1 MSQCFVT
8 PRVGSPL
15 SLESSVS
22 PRSIHRLMH
31 DLFQV
36 TSSCTSTR
44 LRPLA
49 GTGGGARP
57 KQHEVRKWTR
67 SVDGSKMHAE
77 SGSGVPRSPVSHL
90 YVHVTLRVKPVV
102 NIKAV
107 SESISSHMLLVMR
120 ARASE
125 GRSPQTSAGRG
136 VPPKPAMLA
145 AGIPSKRVSS
155 TSARPAAAIPTV
167 GSGVARA
174 GSEGQRSP
182 QPCGCVRG
190 GGERQDTL

>member
-8 PRVGSPL
+8 PRFSAQSRVGL
-15 SLESSVS
+15 SALHPQTHARSLSGDLQLHLHSTPAARRHRWRCVRSSTKCAS
-22 PRSIHRLMH
+22 L
-31 DLFQV
+31 
-36 TSSCTSTR
+36 
-44 LRPLA
+44 
-49 GTGGGARP
+49 
-57 KQHEVRKWTR
+57 WTR

>member
-1 MSQCFVT
+1 
-8 PRVGSPL
+8 
-15 SLESSVS
+15 
-22 PRSIHRLMH
+22 MH

-49 GTGGGARP
+49 GTGGGASEAARSAQVCGRAASMAQ
-57 KQHEVRKWTR
+57 KCMQNRVR
-67 SVDGSKMHAE
+67 
-77 SGSGVPRSPVSHL
+77 SGVPRSPVSHL